1 MPKKYQYVLPNHK
14 ITHSK
19 IDIADLDVDPNAQ
32 RSLNEN
38 RAKAMARNLVPGA
51 LGSLVISERDDGRRF
66 IVDGMHRRYACQVN
80 GITKVAAE
88 IHHGLTVQDEAVLFL
103 IKNRE
108 SAKPNAF
115 DEYKVGLTAGL
126 PLYVDTESVLKVHN
140 LSMGSTSVNSIGAV
154 AGVLRVTDVYGPE
167 VLDKT
172 LTVAE
177 MAWGRSAA
185 TWDGMLLGGIG
196 MFLGRHGEQVDDL
209 SELATKIAR
218 EGIAQHWVSKVVT
231 FASAGGTQHT
241 GTSNR
246 VSTMYDLVVKAY
258 NKGRRTRKLKAA

>member
-1 MPKKYQYVLPNHK
+1 MPKYQYTLPDHK

-32 RSLNEN
+32 RSLNVN
-38 RAKAMARNLVPGA
+38 RAKAIARNLVPGA
-51 LGSLVISERDDGRRF
+51 LGSLVVSERSGGKRF

-80 GITKVAAE
+80 GITEVAAE
-88 IHHGLTVQDEAVLFL
+88 IHYGLTVQEEAVLFL

-115 DEYKVGLTAGL
+115 DQYKVGLTAGL
-126 PLYVDTESVLKVHN
+126 PLYVDTEAVLMTHH
-140 LSMGSTSVNSIGAV
+140 LSMGSTGVNSIGAV
-154 AGVLRVTDVYGPE
+154 AGVLRVTDTYGPE
-167 VLDKT
+167 ILDKT
-172 LTVAE
+172 LSVAE

-196 MFLGRHGEQVDDL
+196 MFLGRHGQDVDDL
-209 SELATKIAR
+209 GELATKIAR

-246 VSTMYDLVVKAY
+246 VSTMYDLVVRAY
-258 NKGRRTRKLKAA
+258 NKGRRTRKIKTT